1 MECTSFAPVKRP
13 SRLSI
18 LSLPMDSFGCE
29 INRSIVIRCRP
40 PPIPNH
46 TSSEPCSEVSTIIE
60 LTVAVLVVS
69 RISGLTNSSALFLV
83 KTHHGIPLLSEPS
96 EEFQAISPKSDPISR
111 IGVLPKILACPAEVA
126 VALEFISNDER
137 DSTKIISEVERDCS
151 ETENVVLQTPSFPII
166 SIPGSNESEAN
177 WNITAASP
185 SS

>member
-1 MECTSFAPVKRP
+1 MPIA
-13 SRLSI
+13 
-18 LSLPMDSFGCE
+18 SLGWE
-29 INRSIVIRCRP
+29 INRSIVIRWSP

-46 TSSEPCSEVSTIIE
+46 TSSEPCSEISTTME

-69 RISGLTNSSALFLV
+69 KISGLTNSSALFLV

-96 EEFQAISPKSDPISR
+96 VEFHAIRPKSVPISR

-126 VALEFISNDER
+126 VAFDFLSIDES

-151 ETENVVLQTPSFPII
+151 ASENVVRQTPSLPMIR
-166 SIPGSNESEAN
+166 IPGSNESEASRN
-177 WNITAASP
+177 RTAASP